1 MYLYFTFSACSC
13 QYATRHFVI
22 ANVVLKYSILTSTV
36 YCSFAVIVIV
46 IHGGDLMPR
55 KGENIYKRKDGRW
68 EGRYIKGRDGKKAIY
83 GYVYSKSYSE
93 IKKKLI
99 LKRAEYAL
107 EEKEPSASTMKD
119 ALFSELSEMWLR
131 SIQSSVKESTWI
143 KYRNI
148 LKCNVDPRL
157 GNKNMSEI
165 DYSVASAL
173 CNDLMESGGKD
184 QRGLAAKTVA
194 DALSLTKAVIKYA
207 SRMKYMTDCTSLDV
221 SVKVKNAPLWVLS
234 VQEQQ
239 ILISELAKD
248 WGLTGLGIYI
258 CLFTGIRV
266 GELCA
271 LTWDDISLK
280 NNMIHIH
287 RTMQRLQTPEGEKK
301 TAILITEPK
310 SQCSIRDIPIAGT
323 LREKLMQQTVKEGY
337 VLTGNK
343 NKYVEPRTMQN
354 HFKAIVE
361 RCGIRDAHFHT
372 LRHTFAT
379 RCIEVGFDVKSLSEI
394 LGHANVSITLNRY
407 VHPSMELK
415 QKNMEKL
422 SDLFAV
428 K

>member
-1 MYLYFTFSACSC
+1 
-13 QYATRHFVI
+13 
-22 ANVVLKYSILTSTV
+22 
-36 YCSFAVIVIV
+36 
-46 IHGGDLMPR
+46 MPR

-68 EGRYIKGRDGKKAIY
+68 EGRYVKDRDGKKAIY
-83 GYVYSKSYSE
+83 GYVYSKVYSE
-93 IKKKLI
+93 VKKQLI
-99 LKRAEYAL
+99 LKRAEYAQ
-107 EEKEPSASTMKD
+107 EENKPSASNLKD
-119 ALFSELSEMWLR
+119 APFSDMSEMWLC

-148 LKCNVDPRL
+148 LKCSIVPRL
-157 GNKNMSEI
+157 GNTNLSDI
-165 DYSVASAL
+165 DYSSVSAL
-173 CNDLMESGGKD
+173 CNELMESGGKN
-184 QRGLAAKTVA
+184 RSGLSTKTVA
-194 DALSLTKAVIKYA
+194 DALSLTKAVIKFA
-207 SRMKYMTDCTSLDV
+207 SRMKYKTDRTALDV
-221 SVKVKNAPLWVLS
+221 SVKVKSAPLRVLS
-234 VQEQQ
+234 VQEEQV
-239 ILISELAKD
+239 LISALSEELN
-248 WGLTGLGIYI
+248 LTGLGVFI

-271 LTWDDISLK
+271 LTWDDIFLE

-287 RTMQRLQTPEGEKK
+287 RTMQRIQTPDSEKK
-301 TAILITEPK
+301 TAILIAEPK

-323 LREKLMQQTVKEGY
+323 LREKLIQQPVKEGY

-354 HFKAIVE
+354 RFKAIVE
-361 RCGIRDAHFHT
+361 QCEIRDAHFHT

-415 QKNMEKL
+415 QKNMDKL
-422 SDLFAV
+422 SELFAV

>member
-1 MYLYFTFSACSC
+1 
-13 QYATRHFVI
+13 
-22 ANVVLKYSILTSTV
+22 
-36 YCSFAVIVIV
+36 
-46 IHGGDLMPR
+46 MPR

-68 EGRYIKGRDGKKAIY
+68 EGRYVKGRNGKKAIY

-93 IKKKLI
+93 VKKQLI

-107 EEKEPSASTMKD
+107 EENKPSASAMRD

-131 SIQSSVKESTWI
+131 SIQASVKKSTWI

-148 LKCNVDPRL
+148 LKCSIVPRL
-157 GNKNMSEI
+157 GNTNLSEI
-165 DYSVASAL
+165 DYSVVSAL
-173 CNDLMESGGKD
+173 CSDLMESGGKD
-184 QRGLAAKTVA
+184 QCGLAAKTVA

-207 SRMKYMTDCTSLDV
+207 SRTKYMTDRTALDV
-221 SVKVKNAPLWVLS
+221 SVKVKNAPLRVLS

-239 ILISELAKD
+239 ILLSELAEELD
-248 WGLTGLGIYI
+248 FTGLGIYI

-271 LTWDDISLK
+271 LTWDDISLE

-287 RTMQRLQTPEGEKK
+287 RTMQRIQTPGGEKK
-301 TAILITEPK
+301 TAILIAEPK

-323 LREKLMQQTVKEGY
+323 LREKLMQQTIKEGY
-337 VLTGNK
+337 VLTENK
-343 NKYVEPRTMQN
+343 NRYIEPRTMQN
-354 HFKAIVE
+354 RFKAIVE

-415 QKNMEKL
+415 QKNMDKL
-422 SDLFAV
+422 SELFAV

>member
-1 MYLYFTFSACSC
+1 
-13 QYATRHFVI
+13 
-22 ANVVLKYSILTSTV
+22 
-36 YCSFAVIVIV
+36 
-46 IHGGDLMPR
+46 MPR

-68 EGRYIKGRDGKKAIY
+68 EGRYVKGRDGKKAIY

-93 IKKKLI
+93 VKKQLI

-107 EEKEPSASTMKD
+107 EENKPSASAMRD

-131 SIQSSVKESTWI
+131 SIQASVKESTWI

-148 LKCNVDPRL
+148 LKCSIVPRL
-157 GNKNMSEI
+157 GDTNLSEI
-165 DYSVASAL
+165 DYSVVSAL
-173 CNDLMESGGKD
+173 CTDLMESGGKY
-184 QRGLAAKTVA
+184 QVGLAAKTVA

-207 SRMKYMTDCTSLDV
+207 SRMKYMTDRTALDV
-221 SVKVKNAPLWVLS
+221 SVKVKNAPLRVLS

-239 ILISELAKD
+239 ILISELTEELD
-248 WGLTGLGIYI
+248 FTGLGIYI

-271 LTWDDISLK
+271 LTWDDISLE

-287 RTMQRLQTPEGEKK
+287 RTMQRIQTPDGKTK
-301 TAILITEPK
+301 TAILIAEPK
-310 SQCSIRDIPIAGT
+310 SQCSIRDIPLAGT
-323 LREKLMQQTVKEGY
+323 LREILMQQIVKEGY

-354 HFKAIVE
+354 RFKAIAE
-361 RCGIRDAHFHT
+361 RCGFRDAHFHT

-415 QKNMEKL
+415 QKNMDKL
-422 SDLFAV
+422 SELFAV

>member
-1 MYLYFTFSACSC
+1 
-13 QYATRHFVI
+13 
-22 ANVVLKYSILTSTV
+22 
-36 YCSFAVIVIV
+36 
-46 IHGGDLMPR
+46 MPR

-68 EGRYIKGRDGKKAIY
+68 EGRYVKGRDGKKAIY
-83 GYVYSKSYSE
+83 GYVYSKTYSE
-93 IKKKLI
+93 VKKQLI

-107 EEKEPSASTMKD
+107 EENKPSVSVMKD
-119 ALFSELSEMWLR
+119 GKFSELSEMWSR
-131 SIQSSVKESTWI
+131 STQASVKESTWN

-148 LKCNVDPRL
+148 LKCSIVPRL
-157 GNKNMSEI
+157 GNKNLSEI
-165 DYSVASAL
+165 DYSVVSAL

-184 QRGLAAKTVA
+184 QSGLAAKTVA

-207 SRMKYMTDCTSLDV
+207 SRMKYLTDRTALDV
-221 SVKVKNAPLWVLS
+221 SVKVKNAPLRVLS

-239 ILISELAKD
+239 ILISELTEELD
-248 WGLTGLGIYI
+248 FTGLGIYI

-271 LTWDDISLK
+271 LTWDDISLE
-280 NNMIHIH
+280 NNIIHIH
-287 RTMQRLQTPEGEKK
+287 RTMQRIQTPDGEKK
-301 TAILITEPK
+301 TAILIAEPK

-323 LREKLMQQTVKEGY
+323 LREKLIQQSAKEGY

-354 HFKAIVE
+354 RFKAIVD

-379 RCIEVGFDVKSLSEI
+379 RCIEVGFDIKSLSEI

-415 QKNMEKL
+415 QKNMDKL
-422 SDLFAV
+422 SELFAV

>member
-1 MYLYFTFSACSC
+1 
-13 QYATRHFVI
+13 
-22 ANVVLKYSILTSTV
+22 
-36 YCSFAVIVIV
+36 
-46 IHGGDLMPR
+46 MPR

-68 EGRYIKGRDGKKAIY
+68 EGRYVKGRNGKKAIY

-93 IKKKLI
+93 VKKQLI

-107 EEKEPSASTMKD
+107 EENKPSASAMRD

-131 SIQSSVKESTWI
+131 SIQASVKESTWI

-148 LKCNVDPRL
+148 LKCSIVPRL
-157 GNKNMSEI
+157 GNTNLSEI
-165 DYSVASAL
+165 DYSVVSAL

-184 QRGLAAKTVA
+184 QSGLAAKTVA

-207 SRMKYMTDCTSLDV
+207 SRMKYMTDRTALDV
-221 SVKVKNAPLWVLS
+221 SVKVKNAPLRVLS

-239 ILISELAKD
+239 ILLSELAEELD
-248 WGLTGLGIYI
+248 FTGLGIYI

-271 LTWDDISLK
+271 LTWDDISLE

-287 RTMQRLQTPEGEKK
+287 RTMQRIQTPGSEKK
-301 TAILITEPK
+301 TAILIAEPK

-323 LREKLMQQTVKEGY
+323 LREKLMQQTVKAGY

-354 HFKAIVE
+354 RFKAIVE

-415 QKNMEKL
+415 QKNMDKL
-422 SDLFAV
+422 SELFAV

>member
-1 MYLYFTFSACSC
+1 
-13 QYATRHFVI
+13 
-22 ANVVLKYSILTSTV
+22 
-36 YCSFAVIVIV
+36 
-46 IHGGDLMPR
+46 MPR

-68 EGRYIKGRDGKKAIY
+68 EGRYVKGRNDKKAIY

-93 IKKKLI
+93 VKKQLI

-107 EEKEPSASTMKD
+107 EENKPSASTMKD

-131 SIQSSVKESTWI
+131 SIQASVKDSTWI
-143 KYRNI
+143 KYKNI
-148 LKCNVDPRL
+148 LKCSIVPRL
-157 GNKNMSEI
+157 GNTNLSEI
-165 DYSVASAL
+165 DYSTVSAL
-173 CNDLMESGGKD
+173 CNDLLESGGKD
-184 QRGLAAKTVA
+184 QSGLAAKTVA

-207 SRMKYMTDCTSLDV
+207 SRMKYMTDRTALDV
-221 SVKVKNAPLWVLS
+221 SVKVKNAPLRVLS

-239 ILISELAKD
+239 VLISELREELD
-248 WGLTGLGIYI
+248 FTGLGIYI

-271 LTWDDISLK
+271 LTWDDISLE
-280 NNMIHIH
+280 NNMIHVH
-287 RTMQRLQTPEGEKK
+287 RTMQRIQTPDGEKK
-301 TAILITEPK
+301 TAILIAEPK

-323 LREKLMQQTVKEGY
+323 LREKLMQQSVKEGY

-354 HFKAIVE
+354 RFKAIVE

-415 QKNMEKL
+415 QKNMDKL
-422 SDLFAV
+422 SELFTV

>member
-1 MYLYFTFSACSC
+1 
-13 QYATRHFVI
+13 
-22 ANVVLKYSILTSTV
+22 
-36 YCSFAVIVIV
+36 
-46 IHGGDLMPR
+46 MPR

-68 EGRYIKGRDGKKAIY
+68 EGRYVKGRNGKKAIY

-93 IKKKLI
+93 VKKLLI

-107 EEKEPSASTMKD
+107 EENKPSASAMRD
-119 ALFSELSEMWLR
+119 ALFSEVSEMWLR
-131 SIQSSVKESTWI
+131 SIQASVKESTWI

-148 LKCNVDPRL
+148 LKCSIVPRL
-157 GNKNMSEI
+157 GNTNLSEI
-165 DYSVASAL
+165 DYSVVSAL

-184 QRGLAAKTVA
+184 QVGLAAKTVA

-207 SRMKYMTDCTSLDV
+207 SRMKYVTDRTALDV
-221 SVKVKNAPLWVLS
+221 SVKVKKAPLRVLS

-239 ILISELAKD
+239 ILISELTEELD
-248 WGLTGLGIYI
+248 FTGLGIYI
-258 CLFTGIRV
+258 CMFSGIRV

-271 LTWDDISLK
+271 LTWDDISLE

-287 RTMQRLQTPEGEKK
+287 RTMQRIQTPDGKTK
-301 TAILITEPK
+301 TAILIAEPK
-310 SQCSIRDIPIAGT
+310 SQCSIRDIPIVGT

-337 VLTGNK
+337 VLTGSK

-354 HFKAIVE
+354 RFKAIVE
-361 RCGIRDAHFHT
+361 HCGIRDAHFHT

-379 RCIEVGFDVKSLSEI
+379 RCIEAGFDVKSLSEI

-415 QKNMEKL
+415 QKNMDRL
-422 SDLFAV
+422 SELFAV

>member
-1 MYLYFTFSACSC
+1 
-13 QYATRHFVI
+13 
-22 ANVVLKYSILTSTV
+22 
-36 YCSFAVIVIV
+36 
-46 IHGGDLMPR
+46 MPR

-68 EGRYIKGRDGKKAIY
+68 EGRYVKGRNGNKAIY
-83 GYVYSKSYSE
+83 GYVYSKSYTE
-93 IKKKLI
+93 VKKQLI

-107 EEKEPSASTMKD
+107 EENKPSASVTKD

-131 SIQSSVKESTWI
+131 SIQASVKESTWI

-148 LKCNVDPRL
+148 LKCSVVPRL
-157 GNKNMSEI
+157 GNTNLSEI
-165 DYSVASAL
+165 DYSVVSAL

-184 QRGLAAKTVA
+184 QVGLAAKTVA
-194 DALSLTKAVIKYA
+194 DSLSLTKAVIKYA
-207 SRMKYMTDCTSLDV
+207 SRMKYLTDRTALDV
-221 SVKVKNAPLWVLS
+221 SVKVKNAPLRVLS

-239 ILISELAKD
+239 VLISELTEELD
-248 WGLTGLGIYI
+248 FTGLGIYI

-271 LTWDDISLK
+271 LTWNNISLE

-287 RTMQRLQTPEGEKK
+287 RTMQRIQTPDGEKK
-301 TAILITEPK
+301 TAILIAEPK

-323 LREKLMQQTVKEGY
+323 LREKLMQQTIKEGY
-337 VLTGNK
+337 VLTGSK

-354 HFKAIVE
+354 RFKAIVE

-415 QKNMEKL
+415 QKNMDKL
-422 SDLFAV
+422 SELFAV

>member
-1 MYLYFTFSACSC
+1 
-13 QYATRHFVI
+13 
-22 ANVVLKYSILTSTV
+22 
-36 YCSFAVIVIV
+36 
-46 IHGGDLMPR
+46 MPR

-68 EGRYIKGRDGKKAIY
+68 EGRYVKGRNGKKAIY

-93 IKKKLI
+93 VKKQLI

-107 EEKEPSASTMKD
+107 EENKPSASAMRD

-131 SIQSSVKESTWI
+131 SIQASVKESTWI

-148 LKCNVDPRL
+148 LKCSIVPRL
-157 GNKNMSEI
+157 GNTNLSEI
-165 DYSVASAL
+165 DYSVVSAL

-184 QRGLAAKTVA
+184 QSGLAAKTVA

-207 SRMKYMTDCTSLDV
+207 SRMKYMTDRTALDV
-221 SVKVKNAPLWVLS
+221 SVKVKNAPLRVLS

-239 ILISELAKD
+239 ILLSELAEELD
-248 WGLTGLGIYI
+248 FTGLGIYI

-271 LTWDDISLK
+271 LTWDDISLE

-287 RTMQRLQTPEGEKK
+287 RTMQRIQTPGSEKK
-301 TAILITEPK
+301 TAILIAEPK

-323 LREKLMQQTVKEGY
+323 LREKLMQQAAKEGY

-343 NKYVEPRTMQN
+343 NRYVEPRTMQN
-354 HFKAIVE
+354 RFKAIVE

-415 QKNMEKL
+415 QKNMDRL
-422 SDLFAV
+422 SELFAV

>member
-1 MYLYFTFSACSC
+1 
-13 QYATRHFVI
+13 
-22 ANVVLKYSILTSTV
+22 
-36 YCSFAVIVIV
+36 
-46 IHGGDLMPR
+46 MPR

-68 EGRYIKGRDGKKAIY
+68 EGRYVKGRDGKKAIY

-93 IKKKLI
+93 VKKQLI
-99 LKRAEYAL
+99 LKRAEYAR
-107 EEKEPSASTMKD
+107 EENKPSASTMKD

-131 SIQSSVKESTWI
+131 SIQASVKESTWI
-143 KYRNI
+143 KYKNI
-148 LKCNVDPRL
+148 LKCSIVPRL
-157 GNKNMSEI
+157 GNTNLSEI
-165 DYSVASAL
+165 DYSAVSAL
-173 CNDLMESGGKD
+173 CNALLESGGKD
-184 QRGLAAKTVA
+184 QSGLAAKTVA

-207 SRMKYMTDCTSLDV
+207 SRMKYMTDRTALDV
-221 SVKVKNAPLWVLS
+221 SVKVKNAPLRVLS

-239 ILISELAKD
+239 ILISELTEELD
-248 WGLTGLGIYI
+248 FTGLGIYI

-271 LTWDDISLK
+271 LTWEDISLE

-287 RTMQRLQTPEGEKK
+287 RTMQRIQTPGGEKK
-301 TAILITEPK
+301 TAILIAEPK

-323 LREKLMQQTVKEGY
+323 LREKLMQQSVKEGY

-343 NKYVEPRTMQN
+343 NRYVEPRTMQN
-354 HFKAIVE
+354 RFKAIVE
-361 RCGIRDAHFHT
+361 RCGIPDAHFHT

-415 QKNMEKL
+415 QKNMDKL
-422 SDLFAV
+422 SKLFAV

>member
-1 MYLYFTFSACSC
+1 
-13 QYATRHFVI
+13 
-22 ANVVLKYSILTSTV
+22 
-36 YCSFAVIVIV
+36 
-46 IHGGDLMPR
+46 MPR

-68 EGRYIKGRDGKKAIY
+68 EGRYVKGRDGKKAIY
-83 GYVYSKSYSE
+83 GYIYSKSYSE
-93 IKKKLI
+93 VKKQLI
-99 LKRAEYAL
+99 LKRAEYTL
-107 EEKEPSASTMKD
+107 EENKPSASTLKD

-131 SIQSSVKESTWI
+131 SIQASVKESTWI

-148 LKCNVDPRL
+148 LKCSIVPRL
-157 GNKNMSEI
+157 GNTNLSEI
-165 DYSVASAL
+165 DYSAVSTL

-184 QRGLAAKTVA
+184 QSRLAAKTVA

-207 SRMKYMTDCTSLDV
+207 SRMKYMTDRTALDV
-221 SVKVKNAPLWVLS
+221 SVKVKNAPLRVLS

-239 ILISELAKD
+239 ILISDLTEEFD
-248 WGLTGLGIYI
+248 LTGLGIYI

-271 LTWDDISLK
+271 LTWNDISLE

-287 RTMQRLQTPEGEKK
+287 RTMQRIQTPDVETK
-301 TAILITEPK
+301 TAILIAEPK

-323 LREKLMQQTVKEGY
+323 LREKLIQQTVKEGY

-343 NKYVEPRTMQN
+343 NRYVEPRTMQN
-354 HFKAIVE
+354 RFKAIVE
-361 RCGIRDAHFHT
+361 RCDIWDAHFHT

-415 QKNMEKL
+415 QNIDKL
-422 SDLFAV
+422 SELFAV

>member
-1 MYLYFTFSACSC
+1 
-13 QYATRHFVI
+13 
-22 ANVVLKYSILTSTV
+22 
-36 YCSFAVIVIV
+36 
-46 IHGGDLMPR
+46 MPR

-68 EGRYIKGRDGKKAIY
+68 EGRYVKGRNGKKAIY

-93 IKKKLI
+93 VKKQLI
-99 LKRAEYAL
+99 LKRAEHAR
-107 EEKEPSASTMKD
+107 EENKPSASAMKD

-131 SIQSSVKESTWI
+131 SIQASLKESTWI

-148 LKCNVDPRL
+148 LKCSIIPRL
-157 GNKNMSEI
+157 GNTNLSEI
-165 DYSVASAL
+165 DYSAVSAL
-173 CNDLMESGGKD
+173 CNDLMESGGKG
-184 QRGLAAKTVA
+184 QGGLAAKTVA

-207 SRMKYMTDCTSLDV
+207 SRMKYMTDRTALDV
-221 SVKVKNAPLWVLS
+221 SVKVKNAPLRVLS

-239 ILISELAKD
+239 ILISELAEELD
-248 WGLTGLGIYI
+248 FTGLGIYI

-271 LTWDDISLK
+271 LTWDDISLE

-287 RTMQRLQTPEGEKK
+287 RTMQRIQTPDGEKK
-301 TAILITEPK
+301 TAILIAEPK

-323 LREKLMQQTVKEGY
+323 LREKLMQQSAKEGY

-343 NKYVEPRTMQN
+343 NKFVEPRTMQN
-354 HFKAIVE
+354 RFKAIVE
-361 RCGIRDAHFHT
+361 RSGIRDAHFHT

-415 QKNMEKL
+415 QKNMDKL
-422 SDLFAV
+422 SELFAV

>member
-1 MYLYFTFSACSC
+1 
-13 QYATRHFVI
+13 
-22 ANVVLKYSILTSTV
+22 
-36 YCSFAVIVIV
+36 
-46 IHGGDLMPR
+46 MPR

-68 EGRYIKGRDGKKAIY
+68 EGRYVKGRDGKKAIY

-93 IKKKLI
+93 VKKQLI

-107 EEKEPSASTMKD
+107 ENNKPSVSTMKD
-119 ALFSELSEMWLR
+119 ALFSDLSEMWLR

-148 LKCNVDPRL
+148 LKCNVVPRL
-157 GNKNMSEI
+157 GNKNLSEI
-165 DYSVASAL
+165 DYSVVSTF
-173 CNDLMESGGKD
+173 CNNLMESGGKD
-184 QRGLAAKTVA
+184 QSGLAAKTVA

-207 SRMKYMTDCTSLDV
+207 SRMKYVTDRTALDV
-221 SVKVKNAPLWVLS
+221 SVKVKNAPLRVLS

-239 ILISELAKD
+239 ILIANLAEELD
-248 WGLTGLGIYI
+248 FTELGIYI

-271 LTWDDISLK
+271 LTWDDISLE

-287 RTMQRLQTPEGEKK
+287 RTMQRIQTPDSEKK
-301 TAILITEPK
+301 TEILISEPK
-310 SQCSIRDIPIAGT
+310 SQCSIRDIPIESS
-323 LREKLMQQTVKEGY
+323 LREKLIQQAVKEGY

-354 HFKAIVE
+354 RFKAILE
-361 RCGIRDAHFHT
+361 RCGIRNAHFHT

-415 QKNMEKL
+415 QKNMDKL
-422 SDLFAV
+422 SELFAV